1 MNGGPMG
8 PRECRPRGWRRRVY
22 GLVVPIGL
30 LLAVVL
36 LLAIVSRI
44 AG

>member
-1 MNGGPMG
+1 MTGGPMG
-8 PRECRPRGWRRRVY
+8 PREWRPRGWRRRVN

-36 LLAIVSRI
+36 LLVVVSRI